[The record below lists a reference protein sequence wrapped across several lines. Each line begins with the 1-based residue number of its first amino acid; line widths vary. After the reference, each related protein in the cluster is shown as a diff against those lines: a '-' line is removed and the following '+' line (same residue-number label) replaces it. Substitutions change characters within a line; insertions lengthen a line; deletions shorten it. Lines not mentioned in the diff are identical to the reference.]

1 MAALTAA
8 TQRTGPELMG
18 RTGGPV
24 RAEPDATKAADVIRA
39 RRKEIGLTQQQ
50 LADVVG
56 VSRQTVLSMET
67 GDYAPSVYLAL
78 AVARSLDTTVES
90 LWG

>member
-1 MAALTAA
+1 
-8 TQRTGPELMG
+8 MG

-24 RAEPDATKAADVIRA
+24 RADPDAARAADVIRA
-39 RRKEIGLTQQQ
+39 RRKELGLTQQQ
-50 LADVVG
+50 LADSVG

-78 AVARSLDTTVES
+78 AVARVLDTTVET